1 MKGCFAILLLIVGC
15 ALPLEASDYLSPTAL
30 AVTKDGKSI
39 FVACYT
45 ANRVLRYDTAQGK
58 VLDTISM
65 PAPPSGLALSADDSM
80 LYVTCASPESKVC
93 IVNTARGKITTTIPV
108 GHTARAPVLSP
119 DGRTLYVCNQ
129 FNNDI
134 SVIDLASRRELRRI
148 PVQREPMAADLTHD
162 GKYLLVANHL
172 STTPSDQQF
181 VNAVVSVID
190 VAAGRVVKE
199 LQLPPG
205 GEMLKDIKVS
215 PDGRHAVV
223 THIFCNYD
231 LPTTRVELGLINANA
246 LTIIDLSNIEILTT
260 ILLDEPQRGAANPW
274 GVAWSPDSSI
284 LAVAHAGTHE
294 VSIIDF
300 PRLLA
305 GIPQTPKSPYPNS
318 TSTDILQF
326 VPHFE
331 DEELN
336 NGLAYLVGAR
346 ARVELPPNDVVP
358 RAIAMHDG
366 KIYTANYISD
376 DLSEIDLGAWPH
388 QSQPLQS
395 QSLSLGHKKKMT
407 ETRKGE
413 LYFHDGTLCHQGW
426 QSCSS
431 CHPGDGRVDALNW
444 DLATDG
450 IGNPKNTRSILF
462 DHKISALVG
471 NKMSLQGQM
480 NGGTPAA
487 IAVRVAIT
495 SLLFTNQPESVAV
508 AMDDYLKSLKPV
520 PSPYLVHGRL
530 SPSAL
535 RGKKVFARANCTSC
549 HVPGLF
555 ADGRPHATGTGTP
568 NDGHDPQFYTPSLIE
583 AWRTAPYLHTGTA
596 TTIRDVI
603 TDCNPRDGRHGD
615 VASLSPQD
623 IDDLCA
629 YVLSL

>member
-1 MKGCFAILLLIVGC
+1 MKFCISIFLIAC
-15 ALPLEASDYLSPTAL
+15 LFRAAQASDYLSPTAL
-30 AVTKDGKSI
+30 AITKDGKSI

-45 ANRVLRYDTAQGK
+45 ANRVLRFDTAQGK
-58 VLDTISM
+58 VVDTINT
-65 PAPPSGLALSADDSM
+65 PAPPSGLTLSADDST

-93 IVNTARGKITTTIPV
+93 IIDTAKEKIIAAIPA
-108 GHTARAPVLSP
+108 GHTARSPVLSP
-119 DGRTLYVCNQ
+119 DGRTLCVCNQ

-134 SVIDLASRRELRRI
+134 SVIDLATRRELRRI
-148 PVQREPMAADLTHD
+148 SVQREPMSADFTRD

-172 STTPSDQQF
+172 SITPSDQQF

-205 GEMLKDIKVS
+205 SEMLKDIKVS
-215 PDGRHAVV
+215 PDGRYAVV

-246 LTIIDLSNIEILTT
+246 LTIIDLSNIEILSTV
-260 ILLDEPQRGAANPW
+260 LLDEPERGAANPW
-274 GVAWSPDSSI
+274 GITWSADSRI

-294 VSIIDF
+294 VSLIDF
-300 PRLLA
+300 PRMLA
-305 GIPQTPKSPYPNS
+305 GLPQTPKSPYPNS
-318 TSTDILQF
+318 TSTSIFKF
-326 VPHFE
+326 VPHYE

-336 NGLAYLVGAR
+336 NGLPYLVGAR
-346 ARVELPPNDVVP
+346 ERVKLPADDFVP
-358 RAIAMHDG
+358 RAIAIHDHTL
-366 KIYTANYISD
+366 YTANYISD
-376 DLSEIDLGAWPH
+376 DLSEIDLANWPH
-388 QSQPLQS
+388 QAQPLQS
-395 QSLSLGHKKKMT
+395 QSLSLGHRKKMT
-407 ETRKGE
+407 KARQGE
-413 LYFHDGTLCHQGW
+413 LYFHDGTRCYQGW

-462 DHKISALVG
+462 DHKISGLAG
-471 NKMSLQGQM
+471 NKMSLQGEM
-480 NGGTPAA
+480 NGGASAA
-487 IAVRVAIT
+487 AAVRVAIKT
-495 SLLFTNQPESVAV
+495 LLFTNQPEEVAA
-508 AMDDYLKSLKPV
+508 AMDEYLKSLKPV
-520 PSPYLVHGRL
+520 PSPYLDHGKL
-530 SPSAL
+530 SPAAL
-535 RGKKVFARANCTSC
+535 RGKKVFVHANCANC

-568 NDGHDPQFYTPSLIE
+568 NDGANPQFYTPSLIE

-596 TTIRDVI
+596 ATIRDVI

-615 VASLSPQD
+615 VADLSPQE